1 MSYYNDVLLYLFIFI
16 YFFLEIESFTP
27 VGRFGHTSALV
38 ENKLYFFGG
47 SKDLD
52 TGCSNDVIYLD
63 ISQPFNTQTPQW
75 NDLTLSARIPF
86 ELCFG
91 TTSSSNINNERTIYL
106 FG

>member
-1 MSYYNDVLLYLFIFI
+1 MSYYNYVSFYLFIFI

-63 ISQPFNTQTPQW
+63 ISQPLFDMATPQRS
-75 NDLTLSARIPF
+75 DLMILLLLTDELSAVV
-86 ELCFG
+86 G
-91 TTSSSNINNERTIYL
+91 NILL
-106 FG
+106 FDIT